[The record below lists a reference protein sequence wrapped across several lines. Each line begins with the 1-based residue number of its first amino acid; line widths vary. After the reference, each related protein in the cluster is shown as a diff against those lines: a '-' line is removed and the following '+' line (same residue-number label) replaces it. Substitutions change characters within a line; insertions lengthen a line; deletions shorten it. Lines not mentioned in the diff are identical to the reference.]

1 MTGHTLHTMEMYLA
15 CGLWLAWFVL
25 AAFCLGFLA
34 CSACSKASC
43 MSQVSQTSS
52 AFPLVLCMLQ
62 AGKGV
67 MDST

>member
-1 MTGHTLHTMEMYLA
+1 MIGQTLHTMKMYLA

-25 AAFCLGFLA
+25 AAFCLGFPA
-34 CSACSKASC
+34 CSGYSKASC

-52 AFPLVLCMLQ
+52 AFPLALCMLQ

-67 MDST
+67 MYAS